1 MAEPASADGDAQSRP
16 AASARPST
24 GEVFPGHRS
33 GRRGVAIRGARILVA
48 GATGDIGSALA
59 ERLAGL
65 GAVTA
70 LAGRDPDRLAGV
82 RERCG
87 PGPSRTVDA
96 WDLDGAEGTAAWAA
110 RQLDGLDAV
119 VVCVGVVAFG
129 PVGEIGEAVAEQ
141 VMAVNALAPMAILR
155 SASTHVF
162 PGGLLA
168 AVTGTVARSAP
179 AGMADYAAAKAA
191 LATWPPS
198 GRRELRRSG
207 VGVLEIFLPH
217 VESGFAGRAV
227 TGTAPAL
234 PPGVTVAQA
243 VDTIVEGM
251 RTDAWVMGPAESKRG
266 TS

>member
-1 MAEPASADGDAQSRP
+1 ME
-16 AASARPST
+16 
-24 GEVFPGHRS
+24 
-33 GRRGVAIRGARILVA
+33 IRGARVLVA

-70 LAGRDPDRLAGV
+70 LAGRDPARLAGV

-87 PGPSRTVDA
+87 PGPSRTFDA

-110 RQLDGLDAV
+110 RELGGLDAV
-119 VVCVGVVAFG
+119 VVCVGVAAFG
-129 PVGEIGEAVAEQ
+129 PVGEIGEAVAEH

-155 SASTHVF
+155 SASAHVS

-191 LATWPPS
+191 LATWLTAT
-198 GRRELRRSG
+198 RRELRRAG
-207 VGVLEIFLPH
+207 VGVLEVCLPH

-227 TGTAPAL
+227 TGSAPPL
-234 PPGVTVAQA
+234 PPGITVAEA
-243 VDTIVEGM
+243 VDAIVEGM
-251 RTDAWVMGPAESKRG
+251 RMDARVVDSARSKRG
-266 TS
+266 TA

>member
-1 MAEPASADGDAQSRP
+1 MEIP
-16 AASARPST
+16 
-24 GEVFPGHRS
+24 
-33 GRRGVAIRGARILVA
+33 GARILVA

-87 PGPSRTVDA
+87 PGPSRTFDA
-96 WDLDGAEGTAAWAA
+96 YDLDGAEGTAGWAA
-110 RQLDGLDAV
+110 RELGRLDAV
-119 VVCVGVVAFG
+119 VVCVGVAAFG
-129 PVGEIGEAVAEQ
+129 PVGEVGEAVAEH

-155 SASTHVF
+155 SASTHVRA
-162 PGGLLA
+162 GGLLA

-191 LATWPPS
+191 LATWLAS
-198 GRRELRRSG
+198 ARRELRHSG
-207 VGVLEIFLPH
+207 VGVLEIRLPH
-217 VESGFAGRAV
+217 VDSGFAGRAV

-234 PPGVTVAQA
+234 PPGISVAEA
-243 VDTIVEGM
+243 VEVIVEGV
-251 RTDAWVMGPAESKRG
+251 RTGARVAEPAGSERG
-266 TS
+266 TP

>member
-1 MAEPASADGDAQSRP
+1 ME
-16 AASARPST
+16 
-24 GEVFPGHRS
+24 
-33 GRRGVAIRGARILVA
+33 IRGARILVA

-65 GAVTA
+65 RAVTA

-87 PGPSRTVDA
+87 PGPSRTFDA

-110 RQLDGLDAV
+110 RELGGLDAV
-119 VVCVGVVAFG
+119 VVCVGVAAFG
-129 PVGEIGEAVAEQ
+129 PVGEIGEAVAEH

-155 SASTHVF
+155 SASTHVS

-191 LATWPPS
+191 LATWLAS
-198 GRRELRRSG
+198 ARRELRRSR
-207 VGVLEIFLPH
+207 VGVLEICLPH

-227 TGTAPAL
+227 TGAPPAL
-234 PPGVTVAQA
+234 PPGITVAEA

-251 RTDAWVMGPAESKRG
+251 RTNVGVMEPTESRRG
-266 TS
+266 RS

>member
-1 MAEPASADGDAQSRP
+1 ME
-16 AASARPST
+16 
-24 GEVFPGHRS
+24 
-33 GRRGVAIRGARILVA
+33 IRGARILVA

-70 LAGRDPDRLAGV
+70 LAGRDAGRLAEV

-87 PGPSRTVDA
+87 PGPSRTFDA

-110 RQLDGLDAV
+110 RELGGLDAV
-119 VVCVGVVAFG
+119 VVCVGVAAFG
-129 PVGEIGEAVAEQ
+129 PVGEIGEAVAEH

-155 SASTHVF
+155 AAATHV
-162 PGGLLA
+162 PSGGLLA

-191 LATWPPS
+191 LATWLTAA
-198 GRRELRRSG
+198 RRELRRAG
-207 VGVLEIFLPH
+207 VGVLEICLPH

-234 PPGVTVAQA
+234 PPGITVAEA
-243 VDTIVEGM
+243 VEAIVEGM
-251 RTDAWVMGPAESKRG
+251 RTDARVVDSVGAKRV